1 MDFIDLKTE
10 EMNITNSLNSLEGE
24 LRESS
29 IDANSTGVDIKNLNE
44 RLKKIERGN
53 NIPETYL
60 EDNISEKQPT
70 SIIYSFTNDG
80 SKIDTDKKYDLQK
93 TDVFVSSI
101 IGGFGII
108 LDFLVVKIP
117 KATKIKKDGKW
128 IAKEGSPLTG
138 FFRSLG
144 ADKNGKTWGW
154 ITFLEEKCKVP
165 FDKSVDSLIK
175 NLCPKTHRTMSLA
188 HDPSLLGFIFGIKD
202 IINGT
207 FSYIDGNG
215 VLKVEVIAG
224 KNSFVGALTAPIVWI
239 GHLLSDIFTKAGLPI
254 PGWCYLNLLQFGS
267 IGDKQR
273 TIAEV
278 ARYLYIK
285 GYDLRHLVTMS
296 VEPAAIHLLLHIYHF
311 LVYEGPEKKK
321 NYQLISDKEYGEIK
335 NRIKYRNMSLIAIS
349 VASVGNI
356 AKVATYNNLLAFNYP
371 LWLEMVKESIEK
383 TKIEFRN
390 TKTYEKVIEGRHVI
404 DENFDYLIS
413 LINENDNVEIS

>member
-29 IDANSTGVDIKNLNE
+29 IDADSTGVDIKNLNE

-70 SIIYSFTNDG
+70 SIIYSFPNDG

-117 KATKIKKDGKW
+117 KATKIKKNGKW

-311 LVYEGPEKKK
+311 LVYEGPEKNK